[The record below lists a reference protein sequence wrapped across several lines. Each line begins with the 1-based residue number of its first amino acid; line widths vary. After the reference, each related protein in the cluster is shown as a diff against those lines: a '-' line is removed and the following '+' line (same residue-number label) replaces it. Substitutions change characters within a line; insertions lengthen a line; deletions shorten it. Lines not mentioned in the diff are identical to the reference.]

1 MTGVYNKAKS
11 EEVAPEISSAIIR
24 ACALFGV
31 TFAKDLD
38 RDASLAD
45 ERDAGMEQGA
55 CARERFRRFCSLM
68 AYFAPSVVPPFRENL
83 TSNLGRR
90 VRESSLSDA
99 QGGVIL
105 SRGAEYL
112 VALRKDRCSDAGTA
126 VRVRDRDDAAQ
137 GQPTEHTRTK

>member
-99 QGGVIL
+99 HGGGHSVAGGGVSGGPSKGPVL
-105 SRGAEYL
+105 RRRDSGACSR
-112 VALRKDRCSDAGTA
+112 
-126 VRVRDRDDAAQ
+126 
-137 GQPTEHTRTK
+137 